1 MPKKKIKKKYED
13 FARFNK
19 DMKRAEGYIGQIF
32 EEVAQKAGIIF
43 VNKAKTITREEGLVD
58 TGNYRRNWTTDIAV
72 IDNKYRVIGYNP
84 IEYASHLEYGYK
96 LKKDQFIPF
105 DKMEGT
111 PQTKAFIA
119 RFKAK
124 YPNAKGFIRKA
135 GRYKGKFVGTQA
147 IKEAQEYAVN
157 KLKDQLGDLFKD

>member
-13 FARFNK
+13 FAIFNK

-58 TGNYRRNWTTDIAV
+58 TGNYRRNWTTDIFPFEDKWIV
-72 IDNKYRVIGYNP
+72 TGYNP
-84 IEYASHLEYGYK
+84 IEYASHLEYGHK
-96 LKKDQFIPF
+96 IK
-105 DKMEGT
+105 GT
-111 PQTKAFIA
+111 
-119 RFKAK
+119 
-124 YPNAKGFIRKA
+124 NRKT
-135 GRYKGKFVGTQA
+135 KGKFVGTQA